1 MPYHIIDHDQ
11 GSGAWLEWRHGG
23 IGASDAPALMGEN
36 PWKRPARLFT
46 EKTTPLKPYY
56 AARPKPAAP
65 ASPDLF
71 APAKPAPQTSGMRG
85 ASFGG
90 GAMAR
95 GNALEP
101 YARALYCETVGV
113 TLEPACLQS
122 VANDW
127 PRASLDGINFD
138 ARRLVEIKCGD
149 KVYAHTATT
158 GTVPGYYIGQLQ
170 HILSVT
176 GFAEIDFWVWLPG
189 QRGLLLTVPRD
200 DAYIARMTET
210 EAAFWA
216 RVEAARN
223 LTLG

>member
-1 MPYHIIDHDQ
+1 M
-11 GSGAWLEWRHGG
+11 
-23 IGASDAPALMGEN
+23 
-36 PWKRPARLFT
+36 PAR
-46 EKTTPLKPYY
+46 
-56 AARPKPAAP
+56 
-65 ASPDLF
+65 SI
-71 APAKPAPQTSGMRG
+71 
-85 ASFGG
+85 
-90 GAMAR
+90 
-95 GNALEP
+95 
-101 YARALYCETVGV
+101 
-113 TLEPACLQS
+113 
-122 VANDW
+122 ANDW
-127 PRASLDGINFD
+127 QRASLDGINFD

-200 DAYIARMTET
+200 DGYIARMTET

>member
-101 YARALYCETVGV
+101 YARALYCE
-113 TLEPACLQS
+113 
-122 VANDW
+122 
-127 PRASLDGINFD
+127 
-138 ARRLVEIKCGD
+138 
-149 KVYAHTATT
+149 
-158 GTVPGYYIGQLQ
+158 
-170 HILSVT
+170 
-176 GFAEIDFWVWLPG
+176 
-189 QRGLLLTVPRD
+189 
-200 DAYIARMTET
+200 
-210 EAAFWA
+210 
-216 RVEAARN
+216 
-223 LTLG
+223 